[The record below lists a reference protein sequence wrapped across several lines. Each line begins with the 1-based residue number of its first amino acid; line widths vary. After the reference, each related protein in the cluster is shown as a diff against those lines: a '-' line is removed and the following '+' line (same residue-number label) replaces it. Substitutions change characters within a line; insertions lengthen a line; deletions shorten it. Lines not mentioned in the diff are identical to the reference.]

1 MIAGG
6 PIRILV
12 VDDEPVAREGVRR
25 MLADDPEIAEVRTC
39 ASGPAGLR
47 ELKGPTGFDLL
58 LVDVQM
64 PGMSGLEMIEAYGQ
78 DRAPVVVF
86 LTAYDQYA
94 IQAFESGAVDYLL
107 KPFSDER
114 LAKALERA
122 KRQISQRRL
131 TAGTH
136 AGADHPHGRLERLLV
151 RSIGTITFVRA
162 EEIDWIEAAD
172 YYAVVHTGGKE
183 HLVRISM
190 RRLERSLDPRAF
202 VRVHRNAIIR
212 VDRIRELRH
221 DHEGGLEVELRDGT
235 RVAVSR
241 RLRDRLRD
249 RVLRGD

>member
-1 MIAGG
+1 MIAGA
-6 PIRILV
+6 PIRVLV
-12 VDDEPVAREGVRR
+12 VDDEPIAREGVRR
-25 MLADDPEIAEVRTC
+25 MLERDPEVAEVRTC
-39 ASGPAGLR
+39 ASGAAGLG
-47 ELKGPTGFDLL
+47 ELKTGAFDLL
-58 LVDVQM
+58 LLDVQM
-64 PGMSGLEMIEAYGQ
+64 PGMSGLEMLEAHGQ

-107 KPFSDER
+107 KPFSDDR
-114 LAKALERA
+114 FAKALERA
-122 KRQISQRRL
+122 KRQVSQRRM
-131 TAGTH
+131 A
-136 AGADHPHGRLERLLV
+136 AADEPAPRPHGRLERLLV
-151 RSIGTITFVRA
+151 RSLGTITFVRA

-190 RRLERSLDPRAF
+190 RRLERSLDARAF
-202 VRVHRNAIIR
+202 VRVHRNAIVSI
-212 VDRIRELRH
+212 DRIRGLRQ
-221 DHEGGLEVELRDGT
+221 DRAGGLEVELVDGT

>member
-1 MIAGG
+1 
-6 PIRILV
+6 
-12 VDDEPVAREGVRR
+12 
-25 MLADDPEIAEVRTC
+25 MLEVH
-39 ASGPAGLR
+39 
-47 ELKGPTGFDLL
+47 
-58 LVDVQM
+58 
-64 PGMSGLEMIEAYGQ
+64 GQ

-114 LAKALERA
+114 FAKALDRA

-131 TAGTH
+131 TAGSDGE
-136 AGADHPHGRLERLLV
+136 APRPHGRLERLLV
-151 RSIGTITFVRA
+151 RSLGTITFVRA

-190 RRLERSLDPRAF
+190 RRLERSLDARAF
-202 VRVHRNAIIR
+202 VRVHRNAIVRI
-212 VDRIRELRH
+212 DRIRGLRQ
-221 DHEGGLEVELRDGT
+221 DREGALEVELHDGT